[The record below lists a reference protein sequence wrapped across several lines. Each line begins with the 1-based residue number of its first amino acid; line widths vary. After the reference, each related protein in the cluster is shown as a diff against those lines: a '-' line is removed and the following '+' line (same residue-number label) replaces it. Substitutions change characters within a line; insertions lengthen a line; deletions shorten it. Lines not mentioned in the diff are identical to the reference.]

1 MTIYYIRDWGGC
13 DLTIDLKKIDLLPRF
28 TLTQMTGCF
37 IVNIGFLML
46 TFNLA
51 LYDSEMR
58 EFNRKC
64 RTGEMQ
70 KELDEKIKELGTK
83 IKEFSEDEE
92 Q

>member
-28 TLTQMTGCF
+28 TLTQITGSL
-37 IVNIGFLML
+37 IINIGFLML

-51 LYDSEMR
+51 IYDSEMR

-64 RTGEMQ
+64 RTGETQ
-70 KELDEKIKELGTK
+70 KELDEKIKEMVTQLK
-83 IKEFSEDEE
+83 DISEDEE

>member
-1 MTIYYIRDWGGC
+1 MIIYYIRDWGGC

-28 TLTQMTGCF
+28 TLTQITGSL
-37 IVNIGFLML
+37 IINIGFLML

-51 LYDSEMR
+51 IYDSEMR

-70 KELDEKIKELGTK
+70 KELGEKIKEMATK
-83 IKEFSEDEE
+83 LKDISEDEE

>member
-1 MTIYYIRDWGGC
+1 MTIYYTRDWGGC

-28 TLTQMTGCF
+28 TLTQITGSL
-37 IVNIGFLML
+37 IINIGFLML

-51 LYDSEMR
+51 IYDSEIR

-64 RTGEMQ
+64 RTGEIQ
-70 KELDEKIKELGTK
+70 KELDEKIKEMVTK
-83 IKEFSEDEE
+83 LKDISEDEE

>member
-28 TLTQMTGCF
+28 TLTQITGSL
-37 IVNIGFLML
+37 IINIGFLML

-51 LYDSEMR
+51 IYDSEMR

-64 RTGEMQ
+64 RTGEIQ
-70 KELDEKIKELGTK
+70 EELDEKIKEMVTK
-83 IKEFSEDEE
+83 LKDISEDEE

>member
-13 DLTIDLKKIDLLPRF
+13 DLTI
-28 TLTQMTGCF
+28 GF
-37 IVNIGFLML
+37 IINIGFLML

>member
-28 TLTQMTGCF
+28 TLTQITGSL
-37 IVNIGFLML
+37 IINIGFLML

-51 LYDSEMR
+51 IYDSEMR

-64 RTGEMQ
+64 RTGEIQ
-70 KELDEKIKELGTK
+70 KELDEKIKEMVTQLK
-83 IKEFSEDEE
+83 DISEDEE

>member
-28 TLTQMTGCF
+28 TLTQITGSL
-37 IVNIGFLML
+37 IINIGFLML

-51 LYDSEMR
+51 IYDGEMR

-64 RTGEMQ
+64 RTGEIQ
-70 KELDEKIKELGTK
+70 KELDEKIKEMVTK
-83 IKEFSEDEE
+83 LKDISEDEE